1 MFSDR
6 VGEPAELETSTSKT
20 IIAAGLLAVAMSYG
34 GCVRADFGLAG
45 FLLTGFSLR
54 T

>member
-1 MFSDR
+1 VKSR
-6 VGEPAELETSTSKT
+6 EYESSASTT
-20 IIAAGLLAVAMSYG
+20 IIAASYPLSGMFYG

-45 FLLTGFSLR
+45 FLLPAISLR